1 MFITQQIPETHEFL
15 FVPISHRGSA
25 GKFFAKSAYRKRFEE
40 ILTGKISNVG
50 GQILRHR
57 VTPGYITFYVVRDVG
72 VRQRDPEF
80 EFRFE
85 KVDDST
91 IKIESYDNMEGLVAL
106 AQEAL
111 QELFAMPVSQLRRQ
125 QGGRTRRTRRIR
137 R

>member
-15 FVPISHRGSA
+15 FVPISNMGRG
-25 GKFFAKSAYRKRFEE
+25 GKFFAKSAYRKRFED
-40 ILTGKISNVG
+40 ILKGKISNVG

-57 VTPGYITFYVVRDVG
+57 VTPGYITFYLVRDVG
-72 VRQRDPEF
+72 FRQRDPEF